1 MSVQKMTPDY
11 IFEVSWEVCNK
22 VGGIYTVLSTRAK
35 TILEKTNAQLV
46 FIGPDLWK
54 DTENPLFRE
63 DKRLLAGWRK
73 KATEEGFEIRIG
85 RWNIPGDPVAV
96 LVDFTPYY
104 NIKNEIYGEAWN
116 RFGVDSLHAYGDY
129 DEASM
134 FSYAAARV
142 AESYYNHVIAKE
154 AKKMTEAP
162 KVIYQAHEWMTG
174 LGALFLK
181 EWIPSIATIFTTH
194 ATSIGRSIA
203 GNMKPLYDYMEGYNG
218 DQMAY
223 ELNMESKHS
232 IEKQTAHRVDCFTTV
247 SEITD
252 VECTQLLEKPA
263 DVILVNGFEDDFV
276 PKGAAFT
283 AKRKEARKVML
294 DVAGKLLGQQFADD
308 TVIVSTGG
316 RYEFRN
322 KGIDILLESL
332 NRLANEPSLDRDVL
346 AFINVPAWVKGPR
359 EDLKTLLNPPSMEDL
374 QASRSQLPSIEGGVG
389 GGSALENPVI
399 THELHNM
406 DSDKAL
412 SMMRAIGLNN
422 RPESRVKVIFVPC
435 YLNGD
440 DGIFNLPYYDLLP
453 GDDLAVYPSYYEPWG
468 YTPLESVAFHVPTIT
483 TDLAGFGLWVNSL
496 QKVESGKMKDESC
509 QSDGNNCQLSIVNSP
524 LESGVKVVHRTDS
537 NWNEAADE
545 IKNSILAFTKM
556 DDKMVTQLRR
566 RAADIAK
573 KALWNKFVKYYLEAY
588 DIALK
593 KVK

>member
-1 MSVQKMTPDY
+1 MSVNKVTPDY

-35 TILEKTNAQLV
+35 TILEKTGAQLI
-46 FIGPDLWK
+46 FIGPDVWK
-54 DTENPLFRE
+54 DTENPLFKE

-85 RWNIPGDPVAV
+85 RWNIPGNPIAV

-104 NIKNEIYGEAWN
+104 NIKNEIYSEAWN
-116 RFGVDSLHAYGDY
+116 LFGVDSLHAYGDY

-181 EWIPSIATIFTTH
+181 HWIPSIATIFTTH

-203 GNMKPLYDYMEGYNG
+203 GNMKPLYDYMSGYNG
-218 DQMAY
+218 DQMAS

-232 IEKQTAHRVDCFTTV
+232 IEKQSAHRVDCFTTV

-294 DVAGKLLGQQFADD
+294 NVASKLLGQQFSDD
-308 TVIVSTGG
+308 TIIVSTGG

-332 NRLANEPSLDRDVL
+332 NRLSNEPSLDRDVL

-359 EDLKTLLNPPSMEDL
+359 KDL
-374 QASRSQLPSIEGGVG
+374 QER
-389 GGSALENPVI
+389 LESPLYPVTPLETSVI
-399 THELHNM
+399 SHELYNM
-406 DSDKAL
+406 DDDKAL

-435 YLNGD
+435 YLNGN

-496 QKVESGKMKDESC
+496 KGEYS
-509 QSDGNNCQLSIVNSP
+509 QL
-524 LESGVKVVHRTDS
+524 EDGVKVIHRTDS
-537 NWNEAADE
+537 NWDEAADE

-566 RAADIAK
+566 RASDIAK
-573 KALWNKFVKYYLEAY
+573 KALWDKFVKYYLEAY
-588 DIALK
+588 DIALS
-593 KVK
+593 KVNE

>member
-1 MSVQKMTPDY
+1 MNVHKMTPDY
-11 IFEVSWEVCNK
+11 IIEVSWEVCNK

-35 TILEKTNAQLV
+35 TILTKTDAQLM

-54 DTENPLFRE
+54 ETANPLFKE
-63 DKRLLAGWRK
+63 DKRLMAGWHK
-73 KATEEGFEIRIG
+73 KATEEGLNIRIG
-85 RWNIPGDPVAV
+85 RWMIPGEPIAV

-104 NIKNEIYGEAWN
+104 NIKNEIYAEAWN
-116 RFGVDSLHAYGDY
+116 LFNVDSLHAYGDY

-134 FSYAAARV
+134 FSYAAAKV
-142 AESYYNHVIAKE
+142 AESWYRNCAAE
-154 AKKMTEAP
+154 SQ

-181 EWIPSIATIFTTH
+181 HWIPSIATIFTTH

-203 GNMKPLYDYMEGYNG
+203 GNMKPLYDYMEGYDG
-218 DQMAY
+218 DQMAS

-232 IEKQTAHRVDCFTTV
+232 IEKQSAHRVDCFTTV

-252 VECTQLLEKPA
+252 RECAQLLEKKA
-263 DVILVNGFEDDFV
+263 DVVLVNGFEDDFV

-283 AKRKEARKVML
+283 AKRKEARRVML
-294 DVAGKLLGQQFADD
+294 GVAGQLLGQKFADD
-308 TVIVSTGG
+308 TIIVSTGG

-332 NRLANEPSLDRDVL
+332 KRLAYEPSLDRDVL

-359 EDLKTLLNPPSMEDL
+359 EDLVERLQMKEESNSQLSTLN
-374 QASRSQLPSIEGGVG
+374 SQLPT
-389 GGSALENPVI
+389 PVI
-399 THELHNM
+399 THELYNM
-406 DSDKAL
+406 DDDKVL

-453 GDDLAVYPSYYEPWG
+453 GDDLAIYPSYYEPWG

-496 QKVESGKMKDESC
+496 KGEYS
-509 QSDGNNCQLSIVNSP
+509 QL
-524 LESGVKVVHRTDS
+524 EDGVKVIHRTDS

-545 IKNSILAFTKM
+545 IKNSILAFSKM
-556 DDKMVTQLRR
+556 DGKLVTELRR
-566 RAADIAK
+566 RAAAISK
-573 KALWNKFVKYYLEAY
+573 KALWDKFVKYYLEAY
-588 DIALK
+588 DIALR
-593 KVK
+593 KVD

>member
-1 MSVQKMTPDY
+1 MNVKNTTPDY

-35 TILEKTNAQLV
+35 TILEKTGAQLI
-46 FIGPDLWK
+46 FIGPDVWK
-54 DTENPLFRE
+54 DTENPLFKE

-73 KATEEGFEIRIG
+73 KATEEGLEIRIG
-85 RWNIPGDPVAV
+85 RWNIPGNPIAV

-104 NIKNEIYGEAWN
+104 NIKNEIYAEAWN
-116 RFGVDSLHAYGDY
+116 LFAVDSLHAYGDY

-181 EWIPSIATIFTTH
+181 HWIPSIATIFTTH

-203 GNMKPLYDYMEGYNG
+203 GNMKPLYDYMSGYNG
-218 DQMAY
+218 DQMAS

-232 IEKQTAHRVDCFTTV
+232 IEKQSAHRVDCFTTV

-276 PKGAAFT
+276 PKGTAFT
-283 AKRKEARKVML
+283 AKRKEARRVML
-294 DVAGKLLGQQFADD
+294 NVASKLLGQEFADD
-308 TVIVSTGG
+308 TIIVSTGG

-332 NRLANEPSLDRDVL
+332 NRLSNEPSLDRDVL

-359 EDLKTLLNPPSMEDL
+359 KDL
-374 QASRSQLPSIEGGVG
+374 QERLESPLRSVTP
-389 GGSALENPVI
+389 LETPVI
-399 THELHNM
+399 SHELYNM
-406 DSDKAL
+406 DDDKAL

-496 QKVESGKMKDESC
+496 KGEYS
-509 QSDGNNCQLSIVNSP
+509 QL
-524 LESGVKVVHRTDS
+524 EDGVKVIHRTDS

-556 DDKMVTQLRR
+556 DSKMVTDLRR
-566 RAADIAK
+566 RAAAIAK
-573 KALWNKFVKYYLEAY
+573 KALWDKFVKYYLEAY
-588 DIALK
+588 DIALSK
-593 KVK
+593 I

>member
-1 MSVQKMTPDY
+1 MSVKKATPDY

-35 TILEKTNAQLV
+35 TILTQTNAQLV

-54 DTENPLFRE
+54 DTENPLFKE

-73 KATEEGFEIRIG
+73 KATEEGLEIRIG
-85 RWNIPGDPVAV
+85 RWNIPGEPIAV
-96 LVDFTPYY
+96 LVDFTPFF
-104 NIKNEIYGEAWN
+104 NIKNVIYAEAWN
-116 RFGVDSLHAYGDY
+116 LFGVDSLHAYGDY

-142 AESYYNHVIAKE
+142 AESYYNHVVAKE
-154 AKKMTEAP
+154 AKKASEAP

-181 EWIPSIATIFTTH
+181 HWIPSIATIFTTH

-203 GNMKPLYDYMEGYNG
+203 GNMKPLYDYMSGYNG
-218 DQMAY
+218 DQMAS

-232 IEKQTAHRVDCFTTV
+232 IEKQSAHRVDCFTTV

-252 VECTQLLEKPA
+252 IECTQLLEKPA

-294 DVAGKLLGQQFADD
+294 NVASHLLGQEFADD
-308 TVIVSTGG
+308 TIIVSTGG

-332 NRLANEPSLDRDVL
+332 KRLANEPSLDRDVL

-359 EDLKTLLNPPSMEDL
+359 KDL
-374 QASRSQLPSIEGGVG
+374 QERLESPLRSVTP
-389 GGSALENPVI
+389 LETSVI
-399 THELHNM
+399 SHELYNM
-406 DSDKAL
+406 NDDKAL
-412 SMMRAIGLNN
+412 SMMRAIGLDNN
-422 RPESRVKVIFVPC
+422 PNSRVKVIFVPC
-435 YLNGD
+435 YLNGN
-440 DGIFNLPYYDLLP
+440 DGIFNMPYYDLLP

-483 TDLAGFGLWVNSL
+483 TDLAGFGLWANSL
-496 QKVESGKMKDESC
+496 KGEYS
-509 QSDGNNCQLSIVNSP
+509 QL
-524 LESGVKVVHRTDS
+524 EDGVKVVHRTDS

-545 IKNSILAFTKM
+545 IKNTILAFTKM
-556 DDKMVTQLRR
+556 DDKLVADLRR
-566 RAADIAK
+566 RAAAIAK
-573 KALWNKFVKYYLEAY
+573 KALWDKFVKYYLEAY
-588 DIALK
+588 DIALS
-593 KVK
+593 KVN

>member
-1 MSVQKMTPDY
+1 MSVKKATPDH
-11 IFEVSWEVCNK
+11 IIEVSWEVCNK

-35 TILEKTNAQLV
+35 TILTQTNAQLM

-54 DTENPLFRE
+54 ETENPLFKE

-85 RWNIPGDPVAV
+85 RWNIPGEPIAV

-104 NIKNEIYGEAWN
+104 NIKNEIYAEAWN
-116 RFGVDSLHAYGDY
+116 LFGVDSLHAYGDY

-154 AKKMTEAP
+154 AKKASEAP

-181 EWIPSIATIFTTH
+181 HWIPSIATIFTTH

-203 GNMKPLYDYMEGYNG
+203 GNMKPLYDYMDGYNG
-218 DQMAY
+218 DQMAS

-232 IEKQTAHRVDCFTTV
+232 IEKQSAHRVDCFTTV

-252 VECTQLLEKPA
+252 RECTQLLEKKA
-263 DVILVNGFEDDFV
+263 DVVLVNGFEDDFV

-283 AKRKEARKVML
+283 AKRKEARRVML
-294 DVAGKLLGQQFADD
+294 NVASNLLGQEFADN
-308 TVIVSTGG
+308 TIIVSTGG

-332 NRLANEPSLDRDVL
+332 KRLANEPSLDRDVL

-359 EDLKTLLNPPSMEDL
+359 KDL
-374 QASRSQLPSIEGGVG
+374 QERLESPLRSVTP
-389 GGSALENPVI
+389 LETSMI
-399 THELHNM
+399 SHELHNM
-406 DSDKAL
+406 DDDKAL
-412 SMMRAIGLNN
+412 SMMRAIGLDNN
-422 RPESRVKVIFVPC
+422 PNNRVKVIFVPC
-435 YLNGD
+435 YLNGN
-440 DGIFNLPYYDLLP
+440 DGIFNMPYYDLLP

-483 TDLAGFGLWVNSL
+483 TDLAGFGLWTNSL
-496 QKVESGKMKDESC
+496 KGEYS
-509 QSDGNNCQLSIVNSP
+509 QL
-524 LESGVKVVHRTDS
+524 EDGVKVVHRTDS
-537 NWNEAADE
+537 NWDDAANE
-545 IKNSILAFTKM
+545 IKNTILTFTKM
-556 DDKMVTQLRR
+556 DDKQVADLRR
-566 RAADIAK
+566 RAANIAK
-573 KALWNKFVKYYLEAY
+573 KALWDKFVKYYLEAY
-588 DIALK
+588 EVALS
-593 KVK
+593 KVNE

>member
-1 MSVQKMTPDY
+1 MSVKKATPNH
-11 IFEVSWEVCNK
+11 IIEVSWEVCNK

-35 TILEKTNAQLV
+35 TILTQTNAQLM

-54 DTENPLFRE
+54 ETENPLFKE

-73 KATEEGFEIRIG
+73 KVTEEGFEIRIG
-85 RWNIPGDPVAV
+85 RWNIPGEPIAV

-104 NIKNEIYGEAWN
+104 NIKNEIYAEAWN
-116 RFGVDSLHAYGDY
+116 LFGVDSLHAYGDY

-154 AKKMTEAP
+154 AKKSSEAP

-181 EWIPSIATIFTTH
+181 HWIPSIATIFTTH

-203 GNMKPLYDYMEGYNG
+203 GNMKPLYDYMDGYNG
-218 DQMAY
+218 DQMAS

-232 IEKQTAHRVDCFTTV
+232 IEKQSAHRVDCFTTV

-252 VECTQLLEKPA
+252 RECTQLLEKKA
-263 DVILVNGFEDDFV
+263 DVVLVNGFEDDFV

-283 AKRKEARKVML
+283 AKRKEARRVML
-294 DVAGKLLGQQFADD
+294 NVASHLLGQEFDD
-308 TVIVSTGG
+308 NTIIVSTGG

-332 NRLANEPSLDRDVL
+332 KRLANEPSLDRDVL

-359 EDLKTLLNPPSMEDL
+359 KDL
-374 QASRSQLPSIEGGVG
+374 QERLESPLRSVTP
-389 GGSALENPVI
+389 LETPMI
-399 THELHNM
+399 SHELHNM
-406 DSDKAL
+406 DDDKAL
-412 SMMRAIGLNN
+412 SMMRAIGLDNN
-422 RPESRVKVIFVPC
+422 PNSRVKVIFVPC
-435 YLNGD
+435 YLNGN
-440 DGIFNLPYYDLLP
+440 DGIFNMPYYDLLP

-483 TDLAGFGLWVNSL
+483 TDLAGFGLWANSL
-496 QKVESGKMKDESC
+496 KGEYS
-509 QSDGNNCQLSIVNSP
+509 QL
-524 LESGVKVVHRTDS
+524 EDGVKVVHRTDS
-537 NWNEAADE
+537 NWDDAANE
-545 IKNSILAFTKM
+545 IKNTILTFTKM
-556 DDKMVTQLRR
+556 DDKQVADLRR
-566 RAADIAK
+566 RAAAIAK
-573 KALWNKFVKYYLEAY
+573 KALWDKFVKYYLEAY
-588 DIALK
+588 DVALG
-593 KVK
+593 KVNE

>member
-1 MSVQKMTPDY
+1 MNVHKTTPDY
-11 IFEVSWEVCNK
+11 IIEVSWEVCNK

-35 TILEKTNAQLV
+35 TILTKTDAQLM

-54 DTENPLFRE
+54 ETANPLFKE
-63 DKRLLAGWRK
+63 DKRLMAGWRK
-73 KATEEGFEIRIG
+73 KATEEGLNIRIG
-85 RWNIPGDPVAV
+85 RWMIPGEPVAV

-104 NIKNEIYGEAWN
+104 NIKNDIYAEAWN
-116 RFGVDSLHAYGDY
+116 LFKVDSLHAYGDY

-134 FSYAAARV
+134 FSYAAAKV
-142 AESYYNHVIAKE
+142 AESYYNHVITKDAKSADE
-154 AKKMTEAP
+154 P

-181 EWIPSIATIFTTH
+181 HWIPSIATIFTTH

-218 DQMAY
+218 DQMAD
-223 ELNMESKHS
+223 ELNMQSKHS
-232 IEKQTAHRVDCFTTV
+232 IEKQAAHRVDCFTTV

-252 VECTQLLEKPA
+252 RECAQLLEKKA
-263 DVILVNGFEDDFV
+263 DVITVNGFEDDFV

-294 DVAGKLLGQQFADD
+294 NVASKLLGQEFADD
-308 TVIVSTGG
+308 TIIVSTGG

-332 NRLANEPSLDRDVL
+332 NRLAHEPSLDRDVL

-359 EDLKTLLNPPSMEDL
+359 MDLVERL
-374 QASRSQLPSIEGGVG
+374 QMKEESNCQLSI
-389 GGSALENPVI
+389 ANCQLETPVI
-399 THELHNM
+399 THELYNM
-406 DSDKAL
+406 DDDKAL

-422 RPESRVKVIFVPC
+422 APESRVKVIFVPC

-483 TDLAGFGLWVNSL
+483 TDLAGFGLWTNSL
-496 QKVESGKMKDESC
+496 KGEYS
-509 QSDGNNCQLSIVNSP
+509 QL
-524 LESGVKVVHRTDS
+524 EDGVKVIHRTDS
-537 NWNEAADE
+537 NWDEAANE

-556 DDKMVTQLRR
+556 DAKMVTQLRR
-566 RAADIAK
+566 RAADISK
-573 KALWNKFVKYYLEAY
+573 KALWDKFVKYYLEAY
-588 DIALK
+588 EVALSK
-593 KVK
+593 

>member
-1 MSVQKMTPDY
+1 MSVNKVTPDY

-35 TILEKTNAQLV
+35 TILEKTGAQLI
-46 FIGPDLWK
+46 FIGPDVWK
-54 DTENPLFRE
+54 DTENPLFKE

-85 RWNIPGDPVAV
+85 RWNIPGNPIAV

-104 NIKNEIYGEAWN
+104 NIKNEIYSEAWN
-116 RFGVDSLHAYGDY
+116 LFGVDSLHAYGDY

-181 EWIPSIATIFTTH
+181 HWIPSIATIFTTH

-203 GNMKPLYDYMEGYNG
+203 GNMKPLYDYMSGYNG
-218 DQMAY
+218 DQMAS

-232 IEKQTAHRVDCFTTV
+232 IEKQSAHRVDCFTTV

-294 DVAGKLLGQQFADD
+294 NVASKLLGQQFSDD
-308 TVIVSTGG
+308 TIIVSTGG

-332 NRLANEPSLDRDVL
+332 NRLSNEPSLDRDVL

-359 EDLKTLLNPPSMEDL
+359 KDL
-374 QASRSQLPSIEGGVG
+374 QER
-389 GGSALENPVI
+389 LESPLYPVTPLETSVI
-399 THELHNM
+399 SHELYNM
-406 DSDKAL
+406 DDDKAL

-435 YLNGD
+435 YLNGN

-496 QKVESGKMKDESC
+496 KCDYS
-509 QSDGNNCQLSIVNSP
+509 QL
-524 LESGVKVVHRTDS
+524 EDGVKVIHRTDS

-566 RAADIAK
+566 RASDIAK
-573 KALWNKFVKYYLEAY
+573 KALWDKFVKYYLEAY
-588 DIALK
+588 DIALS
-593 KVK
+593 KVNE

>member
-1 MSVQKMTPDY
+1 MSVNKKTPDY

-22 VGGIYTVLSTRAK
+22 VGGIYTVLSTRAQ
-35 TILEKTNAQLV
+35 TILENTGAQLI
-46 FIGPDLWK
+46 FIGPDVWK
-54 DTENPLFRE
+54 ETENPLFKE

-73 KATEEGFEIRIG
+73 KATEDGFEIRIG
-85 RWNIPGDPVAV
+85 RWNIPGNPIAV

-104 NIKNEIYGEAWN
+104 NIKNEIYSEAWN
-116 RFGVDSLHAYGDY
+116 LFGVDSLHAYGDY

-181 EWIPSIATIFTTH
+181 HWIPSIATIFTTH

-203 GNMKPLYDYMEGYNG
+203 GNMKPLYDYMSGYNG
-218 DQMAY
+218 DQMAS

-232 IEKQTAHRVDCFTTV
+232 IEKQSAHRVDCFTTV

-252 VECTQLLEKPA
+252 VECTQLLNKPA

-294 DVAGKLLGQQFADD
+294 NVASKLLGQEFADD
-308 TVIVSTGG
+308 TIIVSTGG

-359 EDLKTLLNPPSMEDL
+359 KDL
-374 QASRSQLPSIEGGVG
+374 QER
-389 GGSALENPVI
+389 LESPLYPVTPLETSVI
-399 THELHNM
+399 SHELYNM
-406 DSDKAL
+406 DDDKAL

-435 YLNGD
+435 YLNGN

-496 QKVESGKMKDESC
+496 KGEYS
-509 QSDGNNCQLSIVNSP
+509 QL
-524 LESGVKVVHRTDS
+524 EDGVKVIRRTDS
-537 NWNEAADE
+537 NWDEAADE

-566 RAADIAK
+566 RASDIAK
-573 KALWNKFVKYYLEAY
+573 KALWDKFVKYYLEAY
-588 DIALK
+588 DIALS
-593 KVK
+593 KVNK

>member
-1 MSVQKMTPDY
+1 MRFEILKISNLMNVHKTTPDY
-11 IFEVSWEVCNK
+11 IIEVSWEVCNK

-35 TILEKTNAQLV
+35 TILTKTDAQLM

-54 DTENPLFRE
+54 ETANPLFKE
-63 DKRLLAGWRK
+63 DKRLMAGWRK
-73 KATEEGFEIRIG
+73 RATEEGLNIRIG
-85 RWNIPGDPVAV
+85 RWMIPGEPVAV

-104 NIKNEIYGEAWN
+104 NIKNDIYAEAWN
-116 RFGVDSLHAYGDY
+116 LFKVDSLHAYGDY

-134 FSYAAARV
+134 FSYAAAKV
-142 AESYYNHVIAKE
+142 AESYYRNEIVKKAKTSQ
-154 AKKMTEAP
+154 ADNNCQLSIVNCQLP

-181 EWIPSIATIFTTH
+181 HWIPSIATIFTTH

-218 DQMAY
+218 DQMAD
-223 ELNMESKHS
+223 ELNMQSKHS
-232 IEKQTAHRVDCFTTV
+232 IEKQAAHRVDCFTTV

-252 VECTQLLEKPA
+252 RECAQLLEKKA
-263 DVILVNGFEDDFV
+263 DVITVNGFEDDFV

-294 DVAGKLLGQQFADD
+294 NVAGKLLGQEFADD
-308 TVIVSTGG
+308 TIIVSTGG

-332 NRLANEPSLDRDVL
+332 NRLAHEPSLDRDVL

-359 EDLKTLLNPPSMEDL
+359 MDLVERL
-374 QASRSQLPSIEGGVG
+374 QIREENNCQFSIFN
-389 GGSALENPVI
+389 SPLENPVI
-399 THELHNM
+399 THELYNM
-406 DSDKAL
+406 DDDKAL

-422 RPESRVKVIFVPC
+422 APESRVKVIFVPC

-483 TDLAGFGLWVNSL
+483 TDLAGFGLWANSL
-496 QKVESGKMKDESC
+496 KGEYS
-509 QSDGNNCQLSIVNSP
+509 QL
-524 LESGVKVVHRTDS
+524 EDGVKVIHRTDS
-537 NWNEAADE
+537 NWDEAANE

-556 DDKMVTQLRR
+556 DAKMVTQLRR
-566 RAADIAK
+566 RAADISK
-573 KALWNKFVKYYLEAY
+573 KALWDKFVKYYLEAY
-588 DIALK
+588 EVALSK
-593 KVK
+593 

>member
-1 MSVQKMTPDY
+1 MSVHKSTPDY
-11 IFEVSWEVCNK
+11 IIEVSWEVCNK

-35 TILEKTNAQLV
+35 TILTKTDAQLM

-54 DTENPLFRE
+54 ETANPLFKE
-63 DKRLLAGWRK
+63 DKRLMAGWRK
-73 KATEEGFEIRIG
+73 KATEEGLNIRIG
-85 RWNIPGDPVAV
+85 RWMIPGEPVAV

-104 NIKNEIYGEAWN
+104 NIKNDIYAEAWN
-116 RFGVDSLHAYGDY
+116 LFNVDSLHAYGDY

-134 FSYAAARV
+134 FSYAAAKV
-142 AESYYNHVIAKE
+142 AESYYNHVIAKD
-154 AKKMTEAP
+154 AKSADAP

-181 EWIPSIATIFTTH
+181 HWIPSIATIFTTH

-218 DQMAY
+218 DQMAD
-223 ELNMESKHS
+223 ELNMQSKHS
-232 IEKQTAHRVDCFTTV
+232 IEKQAAHRVDCFTTV

-252 VECTQLLEKPA
+252 RECAQLLEKKA
-263 DVILVNGFEDDFV
+263 DVITVNGFEDDFV

-294 DVAGKLLGQQFADD
+294 NVASKLLGQEFADD
-308 TVIVSTGG
+308 TIIVSTGG

-332 NRLANEPSLDRDVL
+332 NRLAHEPSLDRDVL

-359 EDLKTLLNPPSMEDL
+359 EDLRARLDNC
-374 QASRSQLPSIEGGVG
+374 QLSIVNCQ
-389 GGSALENPVI
+389 LETPVI
-399 THELHNM
+399 THELYNM
-406 DSDKAL
+406 DDDKAL

-422 RPESRVKVIFVPC
+422 APESRVKVIFVPC

-483 TDLAGFGLWVNSL
+483 TDLAGFGLWANSL
-496 QKVESGKMKDESC
+496 KGEYS
-509 QSDGNNCQLSIVNSP
+509 QL
-524 LESGVKVVHRTDS
+524 EDGVKVIHRTDS
-537 NWNEAADE
+537 NWDEAANE

-556 DDKMVTQLRR
+556 DAKMVTQLRR
-566 RAADIAK
+566 RAADISK
-573 KALWNKFVKYYLEAY
+573 KALWDKFVKYYLEAY
-588 DIALK
+588 EVALSK
-593 KVK
+593 

>member
-1 MSVQKMTPDY
+1 MSVHKSTPDY
-11 IFEVSWEVCNK
+11 IIEVSWEVCNK

-35 TILEKTNAQLV
+35 TILTKTDAQLM

-54 DTENPLFRE
+54 ETANPLFKE
-63 DKRLLAGWRK
+63 DKRLMAGWRK
-73 KATEEGFEIRIG
+73 KATEEGLNIRIG
-85 RWNIPGDPVAV
+85 RWMIPGEPVAV

-104 NIKNEIYGEAWN
+104 NIKNDIYAEAWN
-116 RFGVDSLHAYGDY
+116 LFKVDSLHAYGDY

-134 FSYAAARV
+134 FSYAAAKV
-142 AESYYNHVIAKE
+142 AESYYRNEIVKKAKTSQ
-154 AKKMTEAP
+154 ADNNCQLSNVNCQLP

-181 EWIPSIATIFTTH
+181 HWIPSIATIFTTH

-218 DQMAY
+218 DQMAD
-223 ELNMESKHS
+223 ELNMQSKHS
-232 IEKQTAHRVDCFTTV
+232 IEKQAAHRVDCFTTV

-252 VECTQLLEKPA
+252 RECAQLLEKKT
-263 DVILVNGFEDDFV
+263 DVITVNGFEDDFV

-294 DVAGKLLGQQFADD
+294 NVASKLLGQEFADD
-308 TVIVSTGG
+308 TIIVSTGG

-332 NRLANEPSLDRDVL
+332 NRLAHEPSLDRDVL

-359 EDLKTLLNPPSMEDL
+359 MDLVERL
-374 QASRSQLPSIEGGVG
+374 QMKEESNCQLET
-389 GGSALENPVI
+389 PVI
-399 THELHNM
+399 THELYNM
-406 DSDKAL
+406 DDDKAL

-422 RPESRVKVIFVPC
+422 APESRVKVIFVPC

-483 TDLAGFGLWVNSL
+483 TDLAGFGLWANSL
-496 QKVESGKMKDESC
+496 KGEYS
-509 QSDGNNCQLSIVNSP
+509 QL
-524 LESGVKVVHRTDS
+524 EDGVKVIHRTDS
-537 NWNEAADE
+537 NWDEAANE

-556 DDKMVTQLRR
+556 DAKMVTQLRR
-566 RAADIAK
+566 RAADISK
-573 KALWNKFVKYYLEAY
+573 KALWDKFVKYYLEAY
-588 DIALK
+588 EVALSK
-593 KVK
+593 

>member
-1 MSVQKMTPDY
+1 MDVHRITPDY
-11 IFEVSWEVCNK
+11 IIEVSWEVCNK

-35 TILEKTNAQLV
+35 TILTKTDAQLM

-54 DTENPLFRE
+54 ETANPLFKE
-63 DKRLLAGWRK
+63 DKRLMAGWRK
-73 KATEEGFEIRIG
+73 KATEEGLNIRIG
-85 RWNIPGDPVAV
+85 RWMIPGEPVAV

-104 NIKNEIYGEAWN
+104 NIKNDIYAEAWN
-116 RFGVDSLHAYGDY
+116 LFNVDSLHAYGDY

-134 FSYAAARV
+134 FSYAAAKV
-142 AESYYNHVIAKE
+142 AESYYNHVIAKD
-154 AKKMTEAP
+154 AKSADAP

-181 EWIPSIATIFTTH
+181 HWIPSIATIFTTH

-218 DQMAY
+218 DQMAD
-223 ELNMESKHS
+223 ELNMQSKHS
-232 IEKQTAHRVDCFTTV
+232 IEKQAAHRVDCFTTV

-252 VECTQLLEKPA
+252 RECAQLLEKKA
-263 DVILVNGFEDDFV
+263 DVITVNGFEDDFV

-294 DVAGKLLGQQFADD
+294 NVASKLLGQEFADD
-308 TVIVSTGG
+308 TIIVSTGG

-332 NRLANEPSLDRDVL
+332 NRLAHEPSLDRDVL

-359 EDLKTLLNPPSMEDL
+359 EDLRARLDNC
-374 QASRSQLPSIEGGVG
+374 QLSIFN
-389 GGSALENPVI
+389 SPLETPVI
-399 THELHNM
+399 THELYNM
-406 DSDKAL
+406 DDDKAL

-422 RPESRVKVIFVPC
+422 APESRVKVIFVPC

-483 TDLAGFGLWVNSL
+483 TDLAGFGLWANSL
-496 QKVESGKMKDESC
+496 KGEYS
-509 QSDGNNCQLSIVNSP
+509 QL
-524 LESGVKVVHRTDS
+524 EDGVKVIHRTDS
-537 NWNEAADE
+537 NWDEAANE

-556 DDKMVTQLRR
+556 DAKMVTQLRR
-566 RAADIAK
+566 RAADISK
-573 KALWNKFVKYYLEAY
+573 KALWDKFVKYYLEAY
-588 DIALK
+588 EVALSK
-593 KVK
+593 

>member
-1 MSVQKMTPDY
+1 MSEQKMTPDY

-35 TILEKTNAQLV
+35 TILEKTNAQLI

-63 DKRLLAGWRK
+63 DKRLLSGWRK

-85 RWNIPGDPVAV
+85 RWNIPGEPMAV

-104 NIKNEIYGEAWN
+104 NIKNDIYAEAWN

-142 AESYYNHVIAKE
+142 AESYYNHVIVKE
-154 AKKMTEAP
+154 EKKMTEAP

-218 DQMAY
+218 DQMAS

-232 IEKQTAHRVDCFTTV
+232 IEKQAAHRVDCFTTV

-283 AKRKEARKVML
+283 TKRKEARKVML
-294 DVAGKLLGQQFADD
+294 GVASKLLGQQFADD
-308 TVIVSTGG
+308 TIIVSTGG

-332 NRLANEPSLDRDVL
+332 NRLSHEPSLDRDVL

-359 EDLKTLLNPPSMEDL
+359 VDLVERLKMKDENN
-374 QASRSQLPSIEGGVG
+374 SQLSTLN
-389 GGSALENPVI
+389 SQLDTPVI

-435 YLNGD
+435 YLNGN
-440 DGIFNLPYYDLLP
+440 DGIFNMPYYDLLP

-483 TDLAGFGLWVNSL
+483 TDLAGFGLWANSL
-496 QKVESGKMKDESC
+496 KGSYS
-509 QSDGNNCQLSIVNSP
+509 QL
-524 LESGVKVVHRTDS
+524 EDGVKVIHRTDS
-537 NWNEAADE
+537 NWHEAADE

-566 RAADIAK
+566 RAADISK
-573 KALWNKFVKYYLEAY
+573 KALWDKFVKYYLEAY

>member
-1 MSVQKMTPDY
+1 MSVNKKTPDY

-35 TILEKTNAQLV
+35 TIQTQTNAQLV

-54 DTENPLFRE
+54 ETENPLFKE

-73 KATEEGFEIRIG
+73 KATEEGFEIRVG
-85 RWNIPGDPVAV
+85 RWNIPGNPIAV

-104 NIKNEIYGEAWN
+104 NIKNDIYAEAWN
-116 RFGVDSLHAYGDY
+116 LFGVDSLHAYGDY

-142 AESYYNHVIAKE
+142 AESFYNHIIVKE
-154 AKKMTEAP
+154 AKNGETP

-181 EWIPSIATIFTTH
+181 HWIPSIATIFTTH

-203 GNMKPLYDYMEGYNG
+203 GNMKPLYDYMSGYNG
-218 DQMAY
+218 DQMAR

-232 IEKQTAHRVDCFTTV
+232 IEKQSAHRVDCFTTV

-252 VECTQLLEKPA
+252 IECTQLLEKPA

-294 DVAGKLLGQQFADD
+294 NVASKLLGQEFADD
-308 TVIVSTGG
+308 TIIVSTGG

-332 NRLANEPSLDRDVL
+332 KRLADEPSLDRDVL

-359 EDLKTLLNPPSMEDL
+359 VDLVERLKMNDESNSQPSTFN
-374 QASRSQLPSIEGGVG
+374 SQLST
-389 GGSALENPVI
+389 PVI
-399 THELHNM
+399 SHELYNM
-406 DSDKAL
+406 DDDKAL
-412 SMMRAIGLNN
+412 SMMRAIGLSND
-422 RPESRVKVIFVPC
+422 PKSRVKVIFVPC
-435 YLNGD
+435 YLNGN
-440 DGIFNLPYYDLLP
+440 DGIFNMPYYDLLP

-496 QKVESGKMKDESC
+496 KGEYG
-509 QSDGNNCQLSIVNSP
+509 QL
-524 LESGVKVVHRTDS
+524 EDGVKVVHRTDS
-537 NWNEAADE
+537 NWDEAADE
-545 IKNSILAFTKM
+545 IKNTMLAFTKM
-556 DDKMVTQLRR
+556 DAKLVAQLRR
-566 RAADIAK
+566 RASDIAK
-573 KALWNKFVKYYLEAY
+573 KALWDKFAKYYLEAY
-588 DIALK
+588 DIALSK
-593 KVK
+593 I

>member
-1 MSVQKMTPDY
+1 MSVHKTTPDF
-11 IFEVSWEVCNK
+11 IIEVSWEVCNK

-35 TILEKTNAQLV
+35 TILTKTDAQLM

-54 DTENPLFRE
+54 ETANPLFKE
-63 DKRLLAGWRK
+63 DKRLMAGWRK
-73 KATEEGFEIRIG
+73 KATEEGLNIRIG
-85 RWNIPGDPVAV
+85 RWMIPGEPVAV

-104 NIKNEIYGEAWN
+104 NIKNDIYAEAWN
-116 RFGVDSLHAYGDY
+116 LFSVDSLHAYGDY

-134 FSYAAARV
+134 FSYAAAKV
-142 AESYYNHVIAKE
+142 AESYYNHVIAKD
-154 AKKMTEAP
+154 AKSADAP

-181 EWIPSIATIFTTH
+181 HWIPSIATIFTTH

-218 DQMAY
+218 DQMAD
-223 ELNMESKHS
+223 ELNMQSKHS
-232 IEKQTAHRVDCFTTV
+232 IEKQAAHRVDCFTTV

-252 VECTQLLEKPA
+252 RECAQLLEKKA
-263 DVILVNGFEDDFV
+263 DVITVNGFEDDFV

-294 DVAGKLLGQQFADD
+294 NVASKLLGQEFADD
-308 TVIVSTGG
+308 TIIVSTGG

-332 NRLANEPSLDRDVL
+332 NRLAHEPSLDRDVL

-359 EDLKTLLNPPSMEDL
+359 EDLRARLDNC
-374 QASRSQLPSIEGGVG
+374 QLSIVNCQ
-389 GGSALENPVI
+389 LETPVI
-399 THELHNM
+399 THELYNM
-406 DSDKAL
+406 DDDKAL

-422 RPESRVKVIFVPC
+422 APESRVKVIFVPC

-483 TDLAGFGLWVNSL
+483 TDLAGFGLWANSL
-496 QKVESGKMKDESC
+496 KGEYS
-509 QSDGNNCQLSIVNSP
+509 QL
-524 LESGVKVVHRTDS
+524 EDGVKVIHRTDS
-537 NWNEAADE
+537 NWDEAANE

-556 DDKMVTQLRR
+556 DAKMVTQLRR
-566 RAADIAK
+566 RAADISK
-573 KALWNKFVKYYLEAY
+573 KALWDKFVKYYLEAY
-588 DIALK
+588 EVALSK
-593 KVK
+593 

>member
-1 MSVQKMTPDY
+1 MNVHKTTPDY
-11 IFEVSWEVCNK
+11 IIEVSWEVCNK

-35 TILEKTNAQLV
+35 TILTKTDAQLM

-54 DTENPLFRE
+54 ETANPLFKE
-63 DKRLLAGWRK
+63 DKRLMAGWRK
-73 KATEEGFEIRIG
+73 KATEEGLNIRIG
-85 RWNIPGDPVAV
+85 RWMIPGEPVAV

-104 NIKNEIYGEAWN
+104 NIKNDIYAEAWN
-116 RFGVDSLHAYGDY
+116 LFKVDSLHAYGDY

-134 FSYAAARV
+134 FSYAAAKV
-142 AESYYNHVIAKE
+142 AESYYRNEIVKKAKTSQ
-154 AKKMTEAP
+154 ADNNCQLSIVNCQLP

-181 EWIPSIATIFTTH
+181 HWIPSIATIFTTH

-218 DQMAY
+218 DQMAD
-223 ELNMESKHS
+223 ELNMQSKHS

-252 VECTQLLEKPA
+252 RECAQLLEKKA
-263 DVILVNGFEDDFV
+263 DVITVNGFEDDFV

-294 DVAGKLLGQQFADD
+294 NVASKLLGQEFADD
-308 TVIVSTGG
+308 TIIVSTGG

-332 NRLANEPSLDRDVL
+332 NRLAHEPSLDRDVL

-359 EDLKTLLNPPSMEDL
+359 MDLVERL
-374 QASRSQLPSIEGGVG
+374 QIREESNCQLSI
-389 GGSALENPVI
+389 ANCQLENPVI
-399 THELHNM
+399 THELYNM
-406 DSDKAL
+406 DDDKAL

-422 RPESRVKVIFVPC
+422 APESRVKVIFVPC

-483 TDLAGFGLWVNSL
+483 TDLAGFGLWANSL
-496 QKVESGKMKDESC
+496 KGEYS
-509 QSDGNNCQLSIVNSP
+509 QL
-524 LESGVKVVHRTDS
+524 EDGVKVIHRTDS
-537 NWNEAADE
+537 NWDEAANE

-556 DDKMVTQLRR
+556 DAKMVTQLRR
-566 RAADIAK
+566 RAADISK
-573 KALWNKFVKYYLEAY
+573 KALWDKFVKYYLEAY
-588 DIALK
+588 EVALSK
-593 KVK
+593 

>member
-1 MSVQKMTPDY
+1 MSVNKVTPDY

-35 TILEKTNAQLV
+35 TILEKTGAQLI
-46 FIGPDLWK
+46 FIGPDVWK
-54 DTENPLFRE
+54 ETENPLFKE

-73 KATEEGFEIRIG
+73 KATEEGFDIRIG
-85 RWNIPGDPVAV
+85 RWDIPGNPIAV

-104 NIKNEIYGEAWN
+104 NIKNEIYADAWN
-116 RFGVDSLHAYGDY
+116 LFGVDSLHAYGDY

-142 AESYYNHVIAKE
+142 AESYYNHVIDKE

-181 EWIPSIATIFTTH
+181 HWIPSIATIFTTH

-203 GNMKPLYDYMEGYNG
+203 GNMKPLYDYMSGYNG
-218 DQMAY
+218 DQMAS

-232 IEKQTAHRVDCFTTV
+232 IEKQSAHRVDCFTTV

-283 AKRKEARKVML
+283 AKRKAARKMML
-294 DVAGKLLGQQFADD
+294 NVAGHLLGQQFADD
-308 TVIVSTGG
+308 TIIVSTGG

-332 NRLANEPSLDRDVL
+332 KRLADEPTLDRDVL

-359 EDLKTLLNPPSMEDL
+359 KDL
-374 QASRSQLPSIEGGVG
+374 QER
-389 GGSALENPVI
+389 LESPLHSVTPLETPVI
-399 THELHNM
+399 SHELYNM
-406 DSDKAL
+406 DDDKAL

-422 RPESRVKVIFVPC
+422 DPASRVKVFFVPC
-435 YLNGD
+435 YLNGN
-440 DGIFNLPYYDLLP
+440 DGIFNMPYYDLLP

-483 TDLAGFGLWVNSL
+483 TDLAGFGLWANSL
-496 QKVESGKMKDESC
+496 KGEYS
-509 QSDGNNCQLSIVNSP
+509 QL
-524 LESGVKVVHRTDS
+524 EDGVKVIHRTDS
-537 NWNEAADE
+537 NWDEAADE

-556 DDKMVTQLRR
+556 DDKMVKQLRR

-573 KALWNKFVKYYLEAY
+573 KALWDKFVKYYLEAY
-588 DIALK
+588 DIALSK
-593 KVK
+593 I

>member
-1 MSVQKMTPDY
+1 MSVNKMTPDH
-11 IFEVSWEVCNK
+11 IIEVSWEVCNK

-35 TILEKTNAQLV
+35 TILTKTNAQLV
-46 FIGPDLWK
+46 FIGPELWK
-54 DTENPLFRE
+54 DAENPLFKE

-73 KATEEGFEIRIG
+73 KATEEGLAIRIG
-85 RWNIPGDPVAV
+85 RWNIPGEPIAV

-104 NIKNEIYGEAWN
+104 NVKNEIYADAWN
-116 RFGVDSLHAYGDY
+116 LFGVDSLHAYGDY

-134 FSYAAARV
+134 FSFAAARV
-142 AESYYNHVIAKE
+142 AESYYKHVVAKE
-154 AKKMTEAP
+154 AKKGNEP

-181 EWIPSIATIFTTH
+181 HWIPSIATIFTTH

-203 GNMKPLYDYMEGYNG
+203 GNMKPLYDYMSGYNG
-218 DQMAY
+218 DQMAS

-232 IEKQTAHRVDCFTTV
+232 IEKQSAHRVDCFTTV

-263 DVILVNGFEDDFV
+263 DVVLVNGFEDDFV

-294 DVAGKLLGQQFADD
+294 NVASKLLGQEFADD
-308 TVIVSTGG
+308 TIIVSTGG

-332 NRLANEPSLDRDVL
+332 KRLADEPSLDRDVL

-359 EDLKTLLNPPSMEDL
+359 KDL
-374 QASRSQLPSIEGGVG
+374 QER
-389 GGSALENPVI
+389 LESPLWSVTPLETSVI
-399 THELHNM
+399 SHELYNM
-406 DSDKAL
+406 NDDKAL
-412 SMMRAIGLNN
+412 SMMRAIGLDNN
-422 RPESRVKVIFVPC
+422 PNSRVKVIFVPC
-435 YLNGD
+435 YLNGN
-440 DGIFNLPYYDLLP
+440 DGIFNMPYYDLLP

-483 TDLAGFGLWVNSL
+483 TDLAGFGLWANSL
-496 QKVESGKMKDESC
+496 KGEYS
-509 QSDGNNCQLSIVNSP
+509 QL
-524 LESGVKVVHRTDS
+524 EDGVKVVHRTDS

-545 IKNSILAFTKM
+545 IKNTILAFTKM
-556 DDKMVTQLRR
+556 DDKLVADLRR
-566 RAADIAK
+566 RAAAIAK
-573 KALWNKFVKYYLEAY
+573 KALWDKFVKYYLEAY
-588 DIALK
+588 DIALS

>member
-1 MSVQKMTPDY
+1 MSVHKTTPDF
-11 IFEVSWEVCNK
+11 IIEVSWEVCNK

-35 TILEKTNAQLV
+35 TILTKTGAQLM

-54 DTENPLFRE
+54 ETANPLFKE
-63 DKRLLAGWRK
+63 DKRLMAGWRK
-73 KATEEGFEIRIG
+73 KATEEGLNIRIG
-85 RWNIPGDPVAV
+85 RWMIPGEPVAV

-104 NIKNEIYGEAWN
+104 NIKNDIYAEAWN
-116 RFGVDSLHAYGDY
+116 LFKVDSLHAYGDY

-134 FSYAAARV
+134 FSYAAAKV
-142 AESYYNHVIAKE
+142 AESYYNHVITKDAKSADE
-154 AKKMTEAP
+154 P

-181 EWIPSIATIFTTH
+181 HWIPSIATIFTTH

-218 DQMAY
+218 DQMAD
-223 ELNMESKHS
+223 ELNMQSKHS
-232 IEKQTAHRVDCFTTV
+232 IEKQAAHRVDCFTTV

-252 VECTQLLEKPA
+252 RECAQLLEKKA
-263 DVILVNGFEDDFV
+263 DVITVNGFEDDFV

-294 DVAGKLLGQQFADD
+294 NVASKLLGQEFADD
-308 TVIVSTGG
+308 TIIVSTGG

-332 NRLANEPSLDRDVL
+332 NRLAHEPSIDRDVL

-359 EDLKTLLNPPSMEDL
+359 MDLVERL
-374 QASRSQLPSIEGGVG
+374 QMKEESNCQLSIVNCQ
-389 GGSALENPVI
+389 LENPVI
-399 THELHNM
+399 THELYNM
-406 DSDKAL
+406 DDDKAL

-422 RPESRVKVIFVPC
+422 APESRVKVIFVPC

-483 TDLAGFGLWVNSL
+483 TDLAGFGLWANSL
-496 QKVESGKMKDESC
+496 KGEYS
-509 QSDGNNCQLSIVNSP
+509 QL
-524 LESGVKVVHRTDS
+524 EDGVKVIHRTDS
-537 NWNEAADE
+537 NWDEAANE

-556 DDKMVTQLRR
+556 DAKMVTQLRR
-566 RAADIAK
+566 RAADISK
-573 KALWNKFVKYYLEAY
+573 KALWDKFVKYYLEAY
-588 DIALK
+588 EVALSK
-593 KVK
+593 